1 MAETNLQKYLSLC
14 TEKVME
20 AFNHATAELTNLQQ
34 NVITPELLLLGLL
47 EQENSV
53 VVRVLQ
59 EAEPIAAEEI
69 KQKLRDRIYEAQERA
84 QKITRPASQLLASAE
99 LAEVLEIAHQEARTW
114 GDKFISAGVVF
125 LALFDPRAGEVA
137 KILEAAGLQSGACRE
152 ALRRIRGNQ
161 NVDRRDAENQVGL
174 LERYT
179 TDLTQLARQ
188 GRLDP
193 VIGREEEIQRVIQI
207 LSRRKKNNPV
217 LIGDPGVGKTVIAEG
232 LAQRIADAEVP
243 EILLDKR
250 VHSLNMAEL
259 VAGAKM
265 RGEFEERLK
274 TIKDEVVAAGGRII
288 LFIDEL
294 HTVVGA
300 GGGAGGVDASNMLK
314 PALASGQLQCIGA
327 TTLQEYKRFI
337 EEDRALERRFQ
348 EVMIAEPSVEQ
359 TVEILHGL
367 APRYERHH
375 KVRYDP
381 AALQAAA
388 KLSERYITDRFLPDK
403 AIDLIDEAGSRKH
416 LELLYVP
423 PELRAVERKRSAL
436 QQRKQEAFQKED
448 FEATARIQQDL
459 LELEREST
467 EARQQWQ
474 KREPGDPSVREAE
487 IAAVVARWTGI
498 PAQRL
503 LESEAEKLRHMEEN
517 LHRRIVGQE
526 EAVAAVSHAIRRNRA
541 GLKAPNRPIGSFL
554 FFGPTGVGKTE
565 LAKALAEF
573 LFDDENRIVRL
584 DMSEYMERH
593 TVSRLVGAPPGYI
606 GYGEGGQLTEKIRRN
621 PYSVVLLDEIEK
633 ANADVFNVLLQVL
646 DDGRLTDGQG
656 RTVSF
661 RNSILIGTSNL
672 GSHLLSNG
680 REPLGFGPAKG
691 GQDYKSIREL
701 VLGEAK
707 RFFKPEFLNRIDDLI
722 VFHRLEPDHIRAIV
736 ELELKK
742 LEVHLQEQQLT
753 LEVAPE
759 VREKLARDGYS
770 PTYGARPLKREIE
783 LQIENPLSM
792 QLIDGQFQPGD
803 CVVVALEGGAIRFR
817 RCPPAQTPEPGGMG
831 VRSKPIDD
839 DAS

>member
-1 MAETNLQKYLSLC
+1 MEGSANMQKYLGLC

-20 AFNHATAELTNLQQ
+20 AFNYATSELMNRQQ
-34 NVITPELLLLGLL
+34 NVVTPELILLGLL

-59 EAEPIAAEEI
+59 EAEPTRADTI
-69 KQKLRDRIYEAQERA
+69 KQDLRDRIYAAQEQAPKVSRNA
-84 QKITRPASQLLASAE
+84 PPNQLLASGE
-99 LAEVLEIAHQEARTW
+99 VAEVLEIAYQETRQW
-114 GDKFISAGVVF
+114 GDKFISTGTLF

-137 KILEAAGLQSGACRE
+137 KILEAAGLQSSPCRE

-161 NVDRRDAENQVGL
+161 SVDRRDSENQVGL

-188 GRLDP
+188 RRLDP
-193 VIGREEEIQRVIQI
+193 VVGREEEIQRVIEI

-243 EILLDKR
+243 ETLLGKR
-250 VHSLNMAEL
+250 VLSLNMAEL

-274 TIKDEVVAAGGRII
+274 TIKDEVVAAQGRII

-300 GGGAGGVDASNMLK
+300 GGGGGGIDASNMLK

-327 TTLQEYKRFI
+327 TTLQDYKRFI

-348 EVMIAEPSVEQ
+348 EVMISEPSVAQ
-359 TVEILHGL
+359 TLEILRGL
-367 APRYERHH
+367 QPNYEEHH
-375 KVRYDP
+375 KVRYQP
-381 AALQAAA
+381 AALEAAA
-388 KLSERYITDRFLPDK
+388 KLSERYITERFLPDK
-403 AIDLIDEAGSRKH
+403 AIDLVDEAGSRKH
-416 LELLYVP
+416 LELVYVP
-423 PELRAVERKRSAL
+423 PEVRELERRRSSL
-436 QQRKQEAFQKED
+436 LQRKQEAFQKED
-448 FEATARIQQDL
+448 FEATARVQQEL
-459 LELEREST
+459 LALEREAS
-467 EARQQWQ
+467 EARRQWQ
-474 KREPGDPSVREAE
+474 QQRDGQDTLVRESD

-503 LESEAEKLRHMEEN
+503 LESEAEKLRRMEEN
-517 LHRRIVGQE
+517 LHRRIVSQD

-541 GLKAPNRPIGSFL
+541 GLKAHQRPIGSFL

-661 RNSILIGTSNL
+661 KNCILIGTSNL
-672 GSHLLSNG
+672 SSHLLSDE
-680 REPLGFGPAKG
+680 REPLGFGTG
-691 GQDYKSIREL
+691 SSRLDYQATREL
-701 VLGEAK
+701 VLNEAK

-722 VFHRLEPDHIRAIV
+722 VFHRLEPEHIRAIV
-736 ELELKK
+736 ELELRK
-742 LEVHLQEQQLT
+742 LEAHLQEQQLK
-753 LEVAPE
+753 LEVSAA
-759 VREKLARDGYS
+759 VREKLARDGFN
-770 PTYGARPLKREIE
+770 PIYGARPLKREIE
-783 LQIENPLSM
+783 VQIENPLSL
-792 QLIDGQFQPGD
+792 QIIDGKFQPGD
-803 CVVVALEGGAIRFR
+803 CVVVDLEGGAVRFQ
-817 RCPPAQTPEPGGMG
+817 RCPPTPANRPEP
-831 VRSKPIDD
+831 
-839 DAS
+839 